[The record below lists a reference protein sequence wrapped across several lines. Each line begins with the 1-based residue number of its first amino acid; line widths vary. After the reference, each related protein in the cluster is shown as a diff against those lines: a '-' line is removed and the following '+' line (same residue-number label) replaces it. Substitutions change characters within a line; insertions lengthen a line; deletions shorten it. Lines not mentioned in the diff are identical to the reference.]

1 MQRTCSMRRPALTG
15 SEAGRGP
22 LDAEVAG
29 ALDPVAFARRCGIEP
44 HAWQIEAL
52 RSTDPR
58 EAWIC
63 GRQTGKTT
71 AAALLATH
79 AITYG
84 APGSNVVLLSPG
96 ARQSGEVFM
105 LAKHFY
111 AALGRPAGAASERE
125 TSLTTEG
132 GSRLISLPGGTGGAT
147 IRGLNCSLLIVDEG
161 AQVDD
166 EVFTASRPFV
176 ATTHGRILAMSTPW
190 TQEGWF
196 ARAAMGKDP
205 GWTLRKVPASDVL
218 DPAFLESERSSMTP
232 GDFAREY
239 MNSFEWASRGL
250 WTEAQW
256 RALAD
261 PSVQTLAQLLAPKES
276 RL

>member
-1 MQRTCSMRRPALTG
+1 MSKRAQGDSD
-15 SEAGRGP
+15 AGMGP
-22 LDAEVAG
+22 LGSDIKG
-29 ALDPVAFARRCGIEP
+29 ALDPVAFARRCQVDP
-44 HAWQIEAL
+44 YPWQVDAL
-52 RSTDPR
+52 RSNDPR

-71 AAALLATH
+71 AAALLACH

-84 APGSNVVLLSPG
+84 MPGTNVVLLSPG

-111 AALGRPAGAASERE
+111 AALGRPAGASSERE

-147 IRGLNCSLLIVDEG
+147 IRGLNAHLLIIDEG
-161 AQVDD
+161 AQVAD

-196 ARAAMGKDP
+196 ADAALGRTA

-218 DPAFLESERSSMTP
+218 DPDFLASERSSMTP
-232 GDFAREY
+232 GDYDREY
-239 MNSFEWASRGL
+239 MNSFEWHSLGL

-256 RALAD
+256 RALAN
-261 PSVQTLAQLLAPKES
+261 PAIKSLAERMRGATS
-276 RL
+276 

>member
-1 MQRTCSMRRPALTG
+1 MSKRAVGDSDTVTG
-15 SEAGRGP
+15 T
-22 LDAEVAG
+22 LDSDVAA
-29 ALDPVAFARRCGIEP
+29 ALDPVAFALRCGVDP
-44 HAWQIEAL
+44 YPWQVDAL

-71 AAALLATH
+71 TAALLATH

-96 ARQSGEVFM
+96 ARQSGEVYQ
-105 LAKHFY
+105 LARHFY
-111 AALGRPAGAASERE
+111 GALGRPAGASSERE

-147 IRGLNCSLLIVDEG
+147 IRGLNCSLLIIDEG

-218 DPAFLESERSSMTP
+218 DPAFLESERSSMAP

-239 MNSFEWASRGL
+239 MNSFEWHSLGL

-256 RALAD
+256 RALAN
-261 PSVQTLAQLLAPKES
+261 PNVKSLAQ
-276 RL
+276 RLRGAS